1 MSQRWWEDDN
11 QLLAALREA
20 LRSERN
26 VPAEFTATG
35 KATFA
40 WRNIDAELA
49 TLTYDSVFEGAEAGL
64 AGLRADHRWRRDHN
78 CHRPSRRLHYLPYP
92 P

>member
-35 KATFA
+35 KAAFA
-40 WRNIDAELA
+40 WPTSTPNSPPSPMTQSSKVRKRDWLA
-49 TLTYDSVFEGAEAGL
+49 CALSQQACA
-64 AGLRADHRWRRDHN
+64 
-78 CHRPSRRLHYLPYP
+78 P
-92 P
+92 